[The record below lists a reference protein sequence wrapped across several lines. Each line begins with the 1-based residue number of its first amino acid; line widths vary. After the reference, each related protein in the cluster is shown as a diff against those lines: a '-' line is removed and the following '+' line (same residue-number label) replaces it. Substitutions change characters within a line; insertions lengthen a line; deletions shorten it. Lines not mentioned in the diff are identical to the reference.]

1 MLEMISNAIQYAIDM
16 GASVMLPIVIAL
28 ISILI
33 GVKVG
38 KAIRS
43 GLMVGVGFVGLG
55 LIVDLMNAELG
66 PAAAA
71 MSERFGLS
79 LSVVDIG
86 WPGASPM
93 TWASNIA
100 TVAIPVAIGVNLVM
114 LLLKM
119 TKTVNI
125 DIWNIWHM
133 TFTGAIAYAVTGN
146 FWLGILG
153 VVIHAAISYKLGD
166 LWAPLIADYFEL
178 DGLTSPHGTS
188 AYMAPIACVVDA
200 IIDKIPGLNKIDITA
215 DTLQEKVG
223 IFGEPIVIGGIL
235 GAGIGFLAGY
245 DVQTALP
252 LGIKMSAV
260 MVLMPKIVK
269 CIMEGLMPLS
279 ERAKEM
285 LLNAQAGGYAVG
297 AFNVENMEMVQAVVE
312 AAEELQSPVILQ
324 TTPSTVKYAGL
335 DYFYANVKVAAE
347 KASVPVVMHLDHG
360 NSFPLAMQALRTGY
374 TSIMIDGSHES
385 FEENVKISKAVVDA
399 CKPSGISVEAE
410 LGKVGGKEDDLD
422 GGEDNPYTDPMEAKT
437 FVEKTGVDSLAVGIG
452 TAHGVYQGV
461 PKLDVERLSEIRKVV
476 SIPLVLHG
484 TSGVPD
490 EAVKECIKRGICK
503 VNYATDLRIAYTNGV
518 KKVLAKNPDTI
529 DPKKYGSAG
538 REEVKQYVKSKIL
551 VCGSASKG
559 TF

>member
-1 MLEMISNAIQYAIDM
+1 MLEMISNAIQYVIDM

-114 LLLKM
+114 LLFKM

-245 DVQTALP
+245 DIQTALP

-285 LLNAQAGGYAVG
+285 LTKKFGNGEFYIGLDPAILLGDSQVVTAGLLFIPITLLIAILVPGNTILPFGDLATISFFVAIAVAVHKGNLFRTLFSGSAIMFMTIWIANETIPWMTALAHTTGSTDGTNLVAALDQGGCPITYIFTQLFVQENIAGLAVIAVIYAICMG
-297 AFNVENMEMVQAVVE
+297 FA
-312 AAEELQSPVILQ
+312 
-324 TTPSTVKYAGL
+324 VKYS
-335 DYFYANVKVAAE
+335 KRRKAE
-347 KASVPVVMHLDHG
+347 
-360 NSFPLAMQALRTGY
+360 
-374 TSIMIDGSHES
+374 
-385 FEENVKISKAVVDA
+385 
-399 CKPSGISVEAE
+399 VE
-410 LGKVGGKEDDLD
+410 
-422 GGEDNPYTDPMEAKT
+422 M
-437 FVEKTGVDSLAVGIG
+437 
-452 TAHGVYQGV
+452 
-461 PKLDVERLSEIRKVV
+461 
-476 SIPLVLHG
+476 
-484 TSGVPD
+484 
-490 EAVKECIKRGICK
+490 
-503 VNYATDLRIAYTNGV
+503 
-518 KKVLAKNPDTI
+518 
-529 DPKKYGSAG
+529 
-538 REEVKQYVKSKIL
+538 
-551 VCGSASKG
+551 
-559 TF
+559 